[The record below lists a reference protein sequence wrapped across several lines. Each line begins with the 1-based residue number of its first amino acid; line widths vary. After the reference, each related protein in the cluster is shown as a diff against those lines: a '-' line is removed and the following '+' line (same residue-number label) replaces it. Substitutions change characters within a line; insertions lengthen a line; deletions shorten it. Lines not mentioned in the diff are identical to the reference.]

1 MQSTREQQIASID
14 AQIASIDAQIASA
27 WRLLENPNPTPTNQ
41 LEFSVLLASITAQT
55 ASINTDSINAQT
67 DSINTDSINAQTD
80 SINAQTDS
88 INASLQET
96 RRRNAEAA
104 EGENEIF
111 VNSVMRFFSVS
122 SSFVNL
128 IPSLS
133 RP

>member
-1 MQSTREQQIASID
+1 MQSTREQQIASIN

-55 ASINTDSINAQT
+55 A
-67 DSINTDSINAQTD
+67 SINTDSINAQTD

-133 RP
+133 RR